1 MTIRAARYLPICLTL
16 GRIALT
22 PVLLYL
28 LIHNDFSQAFIV
40 FIIISLTD
48 IFDGMT
54 ARMLGACTRFGA
66 IMDVIADLLYIV
78 SSLAV
83 LNIMHMA
90 PVWLTLLVLFKFAEF
105 YGTSYILRK
114 CSTESIFVSDLPG
127 RICAALFYMIPGV
140 ICLLHRITFV
150 GSCIVAKILLILI
163 IFTALTS
170 TCLRCLKCIR
180 IKRRKVL

>member
-1 MTIRAARYLPICLTL
+1 MTIRVKRYIPICLTL
-16 GRIALT
+16 ARIALT

-28 LIHNDFSQAFIV
+28 LIHNDLSQAFVV
-40 FIIISLTD
+40 FIIIILTD

-83 LNIMHMA
+83 LNIMYMA

-114 CSTESIFVSDLPG
+114 GSTELIFVSDLPG
-127 RICAALFYMIPGV
+127 RICAALFYMIPGI
-140 ICLLHRITFV
+140 ICLLHQVAFV
-150 GSCIVAKILLILI
+150 GSGIVLTILLILI
-163 IFTALTS
+163 IFTALAS
-170 TCLRCLKCIR
+170 TFIRCLKCIR
-180 IKRRKVL
+180 IKRRQLL

>member
-1 MTIRAARYLPICLTL
+1 MTIRVTRYIPICLTL
-16 GRIALT
+16 ARIALT

-28 LIHNDFSQAFIV
+28 LIHNDFSQAFVV
-40 FIIISLTD
+40 FIIIILTD

-83 LNIMHMA
+83 LNIMYMA

-114 CSTESIFVSDLPG
+114 GSTESIFVSDLPG
-127 RICAALFYMIPGV
+127 RICAALFYIMPGV
-140 ICLLHRITFV
+140 FCLLHRVTFA
-150 GSCIVAKILLILI
+150 GSGLVVTILLILI
-163 IFTALTS
+163 IFTALAS
-170 TCLRCLKCIR
+170 TIIRCLKCIR
-180 IKRRKVL
+180 IKRRIVL